1 MPPANATLSSSVA
14 LANKARRALL
24 LLVFMA
30 VDAEEELWL
39 LLVLLLAILGVFGEG
54 GLGWPMMTLFR
65 ISSISHSAY
74 MVLICAV
81 VACIGRLAYR
91 FCILSIKFES
101 VVAETGKQ
109 KQASLAEFELKQ
121 FCDS

>member
-1 MPPANATLSSSVA
+1 M
-14 LANKARRALL
+14 

-65 ISSISHSAY
+65 ISSISYSAY
-74 MVLICAV
+74 AVLFCTV
-81 VACIGRLAYR
+81 VACISRLAYR
-91 FCILSIKFES
+91 FRILSIKFES

-109 KQASLAEFELKQ
+109 GSLAEFELKQ